1 MVYIEDLDS
10 IKIMKINGKNE
21 LKLNLK
27 KEKKMLV
34 ITEIQKAWF
43 ARGWVKHYEGQQAM
57 LLVLQKKQLGE
68 VGVYKI

>member
-1 MVYIEDLDS
+1 
-10 IKIMKINGKNE
+10 
-21 LKLNLK
+21 
-27 KEKKMLV
+27 MLV